1 MCWTEALAA
10 STKFLKSLT
19 GEEGRREGVRVLAL

>member
-19 GEEGRREGVRVLAL
+19 GEEGGEGVRVLAL